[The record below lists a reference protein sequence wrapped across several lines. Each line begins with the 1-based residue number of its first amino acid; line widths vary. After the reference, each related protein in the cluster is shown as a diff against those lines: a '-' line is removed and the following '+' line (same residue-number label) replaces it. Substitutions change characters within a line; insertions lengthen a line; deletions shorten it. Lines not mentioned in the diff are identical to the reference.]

1 MEEVGTKYNVTRVNR
16 FNVLLTWVLST
27 LLSVQAFMTSGEYG
41 LKVMLCT
48 YGASLVATAAFLLN
62 KRWARLEGVAAV
74 VIPLSIA
81 AASSYLSVMERGAP
95 SARVFIVYA
104 ATFAMTAMYFRP
116 RAVLVYGGLLNLLA
130 AGLYLAD
137 PVGLMGPGY
146 TADDFRTRLLC
157 LDLSL
162 VIFYFLAKWGKDYV
176 RSALHKEQIAEQLVK
191 ELTET
196 ARAIR
201 EHASVLKESVERSY
215 LFLETIKES
224 SQQSTVAVDRMAQG
238 INEQA
243 ESTGRMVR
251 LTEEVAAAV
260 ELNRQIT
267 KDAAAISGTIRES
280 VLRNQMGIQDMSGQ
294 MNTIHLAVRTAESN
308 MDELNDSMAS
318 IHSALTGITS
328 VAAQTKILALN
339 ANIEATRAGE
349 AGRGFAVVAMEIRKL
364 AEASG
369 DIAREIT
376 GIVGEVLGK
385 TAAAHKRIKNGSAA
399 VEAGNDIMAQVADS
413 FHLLK
418 ELSEEISRRVEQEEV
433 QAEQIGAAFFEVKRQ
448 LEAISVISVD
458 HAASTQQLLAS
469 AEEQNSKIVQ
479 VSGEMGE
486 MNARSRELG
495 GLVENMSHR

>member
-1 MEEVGTKYNVTRVNR
+1 MEEVGSKYNVTRVNR

-27 LLSVQAFMTSGEYG
+27 FLSVQALMTSGEYG
-41 LKVMLCT
+41 LKVLLCT
-48 YGASLVATAAFLLN
+48 YGASLAATAAFLLN
-62 KRWARLEGVAAV
+62 KKWARLEGAAAV
-74 VIPLSIA
+74 VIPFTIA

-130 AGLYLAD
+130 AGLYMAD

-146 TADDFRTRLLC
+146 AADDFRTRLLC

-176 RSALHKEQIAEQLVK
+176 RSALHKEQIADKLIG

-196 ARAIR
+196 ARSVE
-201 EHASVLKESVERSY
+201 EHASVLKESVGRSY

-224 SQQSTVAVDRMAQG
+224 SHQSTLAVDRMAQG

-243 ESTGRMVR
+243 ESTARMVR
-251 LTEEVAAAV
+251 LTEEVAASV
-260 ELNRQIT
+260 DLNRQIT
-267 KDAAAISGTIRES
+267 KATTAISGSIRES
-280 VLRNQMGIQDMSGQ
+280 VLRNQLGIQEMSGQ

-308 MDELNDSMAS
+308 MDELNDSMSS
-318 IHSALTGITS
+318 IHSALAGIAA

-349 AGRGFAVVAMEIRKL
+349 AGRGFAVVALEIRKL
-364 AEASG
+364 AEASAG
-369 DIAREIT
+369 IARDIT
-376 GIVGEVLGK
+376 GIVAEMQAK
-385 TAAAHKRIKNGSAA
+385 TASAHKRIRNGGAA
-399 VEAGNDIMAQVADS
+399 VEAGNDIMGQVADS

-418 ELSEEISRRVEQEEV
+418 ELSEQITCRVEQEEE
-433 QAEQIGAAFFEVKRQ
+433 QAEQIGAAFFEVKSQ

-486 MNARSRELG
+486 MNARSQELG
-495 GLVENMSHR
+495 GLVHN